1 MADGHCYPSGII
13 KAYDL
18 MIHQKKNQ
26 PRILTI
32 IPMSQSETD
41 DTSKLKE

>member
-18 MIHQKKNQ
+18 MIHQKNQ